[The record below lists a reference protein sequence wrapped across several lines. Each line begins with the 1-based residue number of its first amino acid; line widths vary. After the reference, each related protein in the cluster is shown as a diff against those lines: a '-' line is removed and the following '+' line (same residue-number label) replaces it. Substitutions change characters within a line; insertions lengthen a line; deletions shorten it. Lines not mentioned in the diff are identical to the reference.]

1 MNIVVALL
9 VHAVSGSM
17 LKHLCGGGGFA
28 IPSSPMTRMWAV
40 GFLRPMACLYIL
52 IILLCSRLQSP
63 LQAMSPS
70 MKYALDLDIVL

>member
-17 LKHLCGGGGFA
+17 LKHLCGGGFA

-52 IILLCSRLQSP
+52 IILLCSRLQLP

>member
-17 LKHLCGGGGFA
+17 LKHLWGGGFA

-40 GFLRPMACLYIL
+40 GFLRPMACL
-52 IILLCSRLQSP
+52 QSP